1 MAGEMTIK
9 EINRLRKEFSTDKD
23 ARIIQNAVTQ
33 TTVQEIALS
42 REVVTSTD
50 FTFSTKID
58 EWKVTN
64 QKASGRC
71 WLFAVL
77 NLMRPGAM
85 EKMNVKEF
93 EFSQAYVHFWDKFE
107 RANHNLEAMIVTSDR
122 DLDDRTIGFI
132 LDNPSEDGGQWN
144 MAINVINKH
153 GMVPKSAYPE
163 SQSSS
168 STRWMNANLRLL
180 VRSIASEIRSMID
193 DGSSKAQARAHKKKR
208 MKDVWRL
215 LCIHLGTP
223 PTEFEWSWRD
233 KDNEHHTR
241 GTMTPHEFLEEFVT
255 IDYNDYVCL
264 VNDPRND
271 LMQTYTVD
279 FLQNVVG
286 GPPVEY
292 LNISIEEMKTV
303 TRKLLEDG
311 TTVWM
316 GCDVGKHMHRKLGI
330 WDAKLFEFEE
340 MYGIE
345 FGLDKKDRLDYHH
358 SLMTHAMLFTGVD
371 ADKNGI
377 RKWRVE
383 NSWGAKNSGEDGYY
397 TMNDSWFD
405 QYMFEI
411 AAPKSYL
418 TAAMRKALDTKPVVL
433 PAWDPMGSLACSNCG
448 SDDENR

>member
-9 EINRLRKEFSTDKD
+9 EINKLRKEFSADKD

-42 REVVTSTD
+42 REVVASTD

-85 EKMNVKEF
+85 EKMNIKEF

-132 LDNPSEDGGQWN
+132 LDNPSEDGGRWN

-193 DGSSKAQARAHKKKR
+193 DGGSKAQARAHKKKR
-208 MKDVWRL
+208 MEDVWRL

-223 PTEFEWSWRD
+223 PTEFE
-233 KDNEHHTR
+233 
-241 GTMTPHEFLEEFVT
+241 
-255 IDYNDYVCL
+255 
-264 VNDPRND
+264 
-271 LMQTYTVD
+271 
-279 FLQNVVG
+279 
-286 GPPVEY
+286 
-292 LNISIEEMKTV
+292 
-303 TRKLLEDG
+303 
-311 TTVWM
+311 
-316 GCDVGKHMHRKLGI
+316 
-330 WDAKLFEFEE
+330 
-340 MYGIE
+340 
-345 FGLDKKDRLDYHH
+345 
-358 SLMTHAMLFTGVD
+358 
-371 ADKNGI
+371 
-377 RKWRVE
+377 
-383 NSWGAKNSGEDGYY
+383 
-397 TMNDSWFD
+397 
-405 QYMFEI
+405 
-411 AAPKSYL
+411 
-418 TAAMRKALDTKPVVL
+418 
-433 PAWDPMGSLACSNCG
+433 
-448 SDDENR
+448 